1 MTEQERQGRTPATA
15 IAMWDF
21 SWLERRYP
29 GGGYEDWDRA
39 LGELAER
46 GYDAVRID
54 VFPHLLAAGADREW
68 RLLPCW
74 TEHDWGAPFELDVT
88 VGPALDGFLAAARA
102 AGIRVAVSSWFRD
115 DTTHARMALSTP
127 EAHAEAWISTLRFIE
142 RAGHLD
148 DVMFVD
154 LANEFALPRYNAY
167 VYPAGT
173 TAAYVN
179 TESRSTPRLQG
190 WMRQAL
196 GMVQGEFPDLPA
208 CFSFCTELH
217 EHDIA
222 QQDVSYFD
230 LLELHI
236 WMTHSVTSDFN
247 AAIGYDL
254 GRSPEDPTTYEV
266 LARAAAPYY
275 EANKDALL
283 TSLRG
288 VIDVAARWSEREG
301 LPLVTTESWGVINYK
316 DGDGLDWGWVK
327 DSCAHG
333 VEAAVATGRWASM
346 STSNFCGP
354 QFRGMWEDVGWH
366 RAQTERIHAGTGPAL
381 VARPGRRATA
391 HPPIA

>member
-1 MTEQERQGRTPATA
+1 VTEQEGPEAVPATA

-39 LGELAER
+39 LGELADR

-54 VFPHLLAAGADREW
+54 AFPHLVAAGAEREW

-74 TEHDWGAPFELDVT
+74 TEHDWGAPFEVDAS
-88 VGPALDGFLAAARA
+88 VGSSLAGFLAASRR

-142 RAGHLD
+142 DLGHLD
-148 DVMFVD
+148 DIMFVD
-154 LANEFALPRYNAY
+154 LANEFALPRYNPY
-167 VYPAGT
+167 VYPSGT
-173 TAAYVN
+173 SAEYAN
-179 TESRSTPRLQG
+179 TESRATPRLQH
-190 WMRQAL
+190 WMRRAL
-196 GMVQGEFPDLPA
+196 GMVKAEFPDLPG

-217 EHDIA
+217 EDEVA
-222 QQDVSYFD
+222 LQDVSYFD

-266 LARAAAPYY
+266 LAEKAVPYY
-275 EANKDALL
+275 ETNKDALL
-283 TSLRG
+283 GALKS
-288 VIDVAARWSEREG
+288 VIEGAAQWSVRTG

-327 DSCAHG
+327 ESCAFG
-333 VEAAVATGRWASM
+333 VEAAAARGRWASIN
-346 STSNFCGP
+346 TSNFCGP
-354 QFRGMWEDVGWH
+354 QFRGMWDDVAWH
-366 RAQTERIHAGTGPAL
+366 RAMTDLIHASTAPPL
-381 VARPGRRATA
+381 RSVGR
-391 HPPIA
+391 